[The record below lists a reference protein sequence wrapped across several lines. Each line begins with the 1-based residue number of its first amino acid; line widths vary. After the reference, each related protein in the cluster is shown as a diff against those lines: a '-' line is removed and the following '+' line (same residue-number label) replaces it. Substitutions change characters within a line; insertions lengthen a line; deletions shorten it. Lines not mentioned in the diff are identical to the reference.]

1 MTCSTAVFKDKNSKK
16 QNKILLVLQNNAH
29 TGKKGR
35 KKRKEKGIR
44 KNYLMSVALGDNEV
58 QQITHAIRMF

>member
-1 MTCSTAVFKDKNSKK
+1 MLNSCFQGQEFKK
-16 QNKILLVLQNNAH
+16 QNGILLVLQNNAH
-29 TGKKGR
+29 TGKKER